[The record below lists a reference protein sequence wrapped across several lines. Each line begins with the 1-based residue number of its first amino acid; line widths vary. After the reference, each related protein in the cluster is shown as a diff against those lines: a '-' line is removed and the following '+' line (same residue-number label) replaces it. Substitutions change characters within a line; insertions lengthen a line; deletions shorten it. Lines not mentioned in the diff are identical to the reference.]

1 MKNILLIFGHPNKK
15 SFCDALMQEY
25 IKGVSESHNNLKLLY
40 LTDMKFNKILEFGY
54 SGLQEL
60 EPDLINAQLLIKW
73 ADHLVFVYPNWWYTQ
88 PALLKAFIDRVLLP
102 DFAFKYSKT
111 LNGIKHEKLL
121 INKSASL
128 IVTMDTPVWYYKFIL
143 GDPGYKM
150 MNNSLDFCGIKLVD
164 KYYFGPIISSTEE
177 QRNKWL
183 KEIYNAGINL

>member
-15 SFCDALMQEY
+15 SFCEALMLEY
-25 IKGVSESHNNLKLLY
+25 IKGAKESNNNIQVLY
-40 LTDMKFNKILEFGY
+40 LSDINFNKILEFGY
-54 SGLQEL
+54 KKLQEL

-73 ADHLVFVYPNWWYTQ
+73 ADHLVFAYPNWWYTQ

-111 LNGIKHEKLL
+111 IKGIKLEKLL

-164 KYYFGPIISSTEE
+164 KYYFGPIISSDEKE
-177 QRNKWL
+177 RSKWL
-183 KEIYNAGINL
+183 KKIYQVGIDI